1 MLLDI
6 LEDFSIL
13 VYNREE
19 LNRQA
24 KLLTIYSNLYQS
36 SLSATKEEIL
46 SLYKQSNM
54 ISSIYGTNKQL
65 YINKESISTDP
76 LYNLSVAQ
84 ESIIENISNISNN
97 IKSIWNKC
105 SKSFNNILTSV
116 YNTKDALS
124 IHNTLSN
131 LTELPMVTK
140 MDSLNLPIEN
150 ETSSFKR
157 FINTT
162 LELNKQLEKIA
173 TQFPNLEANN
183 ILEAITFPNLPII
196 KQAYKDYMNVN
207 NSPLIAY
214 LHFNHFIATLS
225 KSGYSSI
232 ANKGITKS
240 DVSLYKVTMNG
251 TGYVSIVGACLDS
264 TGNWY
269 LPFYIKK
276 ESLTYLFPTW
286 TTDSKYSIQDV
297 KVAAKDILKD
307 YNIAVDISRDFSIY
321 TNKIEYY
328 INKSNITSVKG
339 SYGVVSGLIS
349 TNMNI
354 LLMYIEDFVKRL
366 VNISTDTK
374 AIVRLYDR
382 SLTDSKSSS
391 VYKEST
397 YLKDKLY
404 K

>member
-13 VYNREE
+13 AYNREE
-19 LNRQA
+19 LNKQV

-46 SLYKQSNM
+46 SLYKQTNM
-54 ISSIYGTNKQL
+54 VSSIYGTNKQL
-65 YINKESISTDP
+65 YINKESITMDP

-84 ESIIENISNISNN
+84 ESILENISNISNN

-105 SKSFNNILTSV
+105 SKSFNKVLTSV
-116 YNTKDALS
+116 YNAKDALS
-124 IHNTLSN
+124 IHNSLSN
-131 LTELPMVTK
+131 LTKVPIVNSI
-140 MDSLNLPIEN
+140 DNLNLSIED
-150 ETSSFKR
+150 ESSSFKR

-162 LELNKQLEKIA
+162 LELNRQLEKLA
-173 TQFPNLEANN
+173 TQFPNLEASN

-196 KQAYKDYMNVN
+196 KQAYKDYMNIN
-207 NSPLIAY
+207 NSPLIAH

-232 ANKGITKS
+232 VSKGITKAN
-240 DVSLYKVTMNG
+240 VSLYRVTMNG
-251 TGYVSIVGACLDS
+251 TGYVSIIGAC
-264 TGNWY
+264 
-269 LPFYIKK
+269 
-276 ESLTYLFPTW
+276 
-286 TTDSKYSIQDV
+286 
-297 KVAAKDILKD
+297 
-307 YNIAVDISRDFSIY
+307 
-321 TNKIEYY
+321 
-328 INKSNITSVKG
+328 
-339 SYGVVSGLIS
+339 
-349 TNMNI
+349 
-354 LLMYIEDFVKRL
+354 IEDFVKRL
-366 VNISTDTK
+366 VNISSDTK

-382 SLTDSKSSS
+382 SLTNSKSSS

>member
-13 VYNREE
+13 AYNREE
-19 LNRQA
+19 LNKQV

-46 SLYKQSNM
+46 SLYKQPNM
-54 ISSIYGTNKQL
+54 VSSIYGTNKQL

-84 ESIIENISNISNN
+84 ESILENISSISNN

-105 SKSFNNILTSV
+105 SKSFNNVLTSV
-116 YNTKDALS
+116 YNPKDALS
-124 IHNTLSN
+124 IHNSLSN
-131 LTELPMVTK
+131 LTEVPIVTSI
-140 MDSLNLPIEN
+140 DNLNLSIED
-150 ETSSFKR
+150 ESSSFKR

-173 TQFPNLEANN
+173 IQFPNLEASS

-196 KQAYKDYMNVN
+196 KQSYKDYMNVN
-207 NSPLIAY
+207 NSPLIAH

-225 KSGYSSI
+225 KSGYSNIVS
-232 ANKGITKS
+232 KGITKS
-240 DVSLYKVTMNG
+240 DVSLYRVTMNG

-297 KVAAKDILKD
+297 KVAANDILKD
-307 YNIAVDISRDFSIY
+307 YNIAVDISRDFSLY

-354 LLMYIEDFVKRL
+354 LLMYIEDFVRRL
-366 VNISTDTK
+366 VNINSDTK

-382 SLTDSKSSS
+382 SLTNGKSSS